1 MSIRHWRSIV
11 SPVAFGGTHCLLVLL
26 ILYIAISDEECAR
39 AQGVRE
45 VSARDDAGAAAAFEA
60 LTPVLR
66 HPRCMNCHSIG
77 DFPRQGDDSHQHTM
91 QVRRG
96 PEGNGVNTIRCNTCH
111 QTHNL
116 AGLHMPPGAPDW
128 RLPLPTMPMIWE
140 GMTDKQ
146 LCELLKDPKKNGDRT
161 PEQIVEH
168 MHTPLVLWGWTPG
181 DGRTP
186 VPMAQR
192 EFLAKVKEWAA
203 KGAACPPETT
213 GLQKIFESG
222 KNLDIPHH

>member
-1 MSIRHWRSIV
+1 MHFADDI
-11 SPVAFGGTHCLLVLL
+11 
-26 ILYIAISDEECAR
+26 ILSSVDRIDFVNLNGAR
-39 AQGVRE
+39 Q
-45 VSARDDAGAAAAFEA
+45 
-60 LTPVLR
+60 
-66 HPRCMNCHSIG
+66 
-77 DFPRQGDDSHQHTM
+77 
-91 QVRRG
+91 
-96 PEGNGVNTIRCNTCH
+96 PEN
-111 QTHNL
+111 
-116 AGLHMPPGAPDW
+116 A
-128 RLPLPTMPMIWE
+128 
-140 GMTDKQ
+140 
-146 LCELLKDPKKNGDRT
+146 
-161 PEQIVEH
+161 EH